1 LRVALSEELQSI
13 DWDFAE
19 YENSD
24 NLKGKDPGEVE
35 LPN

>member
-1 LRVALSEELQSI
+1 LKVALSENLKGI

-24 NLKGKDPGEVE
+24 NLKGKKSGEVE